1 MGIHH
6 VALAT
11 RDVEATHAFY
21 TGPMGFRLVK
31 VETAKAGEDGFA
43 KHLFYDTGGHGMI
56 AFWDI
61 HDPALPAG
69 WSPAIADGLGLP
81 RWTNHIA
88 FTAHSAA
95 ELEKHLARWQEHG
108 LFCWQIDHGW
118 CRSIYVNDPNDIMV
132 EFCLTTRELTDADAA
147 AAEQILRDPNP
158 SIGKTPAIETYP
170 PEKGS

>member
-21 TGPMGFRLVK
+21 TGPMGFKLSK
-31 VETAKAGEDGFA
+31 VEVAKAGDAGFA

-61 HDPALPAG
+61 HDPALPAD
-69 WSPAIADGLGLP
+69 WSAAISDGLGLP
-81 RWTNHIA
+81 RWANHVA
-88 FTAHSAA
+88 FTAHSAE
-95 ELEKHLARWQEHG
+95 ELDGHLARWREHG
-108 LFCWQIDHGW
+108 LFCWEIDHGW

-132 EFCLTTRELTDADAA
+132 EFCLTTREFTAADLSDA
-147 AAEQILRDPNP
+147 ERLLHEPNP
-158 SIGKTPAIETYP
+158 TVGDPPRVEAYP
-170 PEKGS
+170 PEQKA

>member
-31 VETAKAGEDGFA
+31 VEPAKAGEDGFA

-95 ELEKHLARWQEHG
+95 ELEKHLARWQEG
-108 LFCWQIDHGW
+108 RVANAARYDEDHIAG
-118 CRSIYVNDPNDIMV
+118 
-132 EFCLTTRELTDADAA
+132 LTTIWQSFGDVRSMDDCIAD
-147 AAEQILRDPNP
+147 LLVP
-158 SIGKTPAIETYP
+158 
-170 PEKGS
+170 